1 LPRAISPFAKV
12 QPVSREHRPLDL
24 QLQGFHVCI
33 RVADI
38 ELSQRFYS
46 ALGFEALPGLCH
58 QDDTV
63 IWRYFRRPGSDI
75 FLELLHYRLPPDP
88 VRRPPARSDL
98 TGLNHIGFHVDD
110 LDAVAA
116 RLRVLGANIAEQG
129 CRQGYRYLFAT
140 GPDGEYLGFAE
151 LERR

>member
-1 LPRAISPFAKV
+1 MN
-12 QPVSREHRPLDL
+12 L
-24 QLQGFHVCI
+24 QLHGFHVCV

-38 ELSQRFYS
+38 ERSQRFYI
-46 ALGFEALPGLCH
+46 ALGFETLPGLCH

-75 FLELLHYRLPPDP
+75 FLELLQYRLPPDP
-88 VRRPPARSDL
+88 VPRTRARGEL

-110 LDAVAA
+110 LDAIAA
-116 RLRVLGANIAEQG
+116 HLRVLGANIAEEG
-129 CRQGYRYLFAT
+129 CRPGYRYLFAT

-151 LERR
+151 FERR